1 MPRFQ
6 RMTFR
11 GQKVWAE
18 LGPDGQ
24 PAADPEGRV
33 EIRYKLEDQRAYRAH
48 VGNLVPI
55 AGAEPVDA
63 AAAPPAN
70 AAGAKPRPA
79 ARPTRPRAA
88 RAGAEPAPRAAADAE
103 VPPIIAYTDGA
114 CTGNPGPMG
123 IGVVLVAG
131 DRRKEI
137 SEYLGTGTNNVA
149 ELTAILRAL
158 EAVKDR
164 DRPVL
169 VHSDSSYA
177 IGVVA
182 RGWKA
187 KANQDLVA
195 RIRALGATFRAL
207 RFVKVAGH
215 AGVPENERCDELA
228 REAIVRR
235 A

>member
-6 RMTFR
+6 RMIFR

-18 LGPDGQ
+18 VGADGQ
-24 PAADPEGRV
+24 LAADGEGRV
-33 EIRYKLEDQRAYRAH
+33 EIRYKLEDARAYRAN
-48 VGNLVPI
+48 GRNLEVI
-55 AGAEPVDA
+55 AGAEPVEAAPPPPADGHA
-63 AAAPPAN
+63 AAKPRTRSPRKKPAPAAAP
-70 AAGAKPRPA
+70 AGAA
-79 ARPTRPRAA
+79 
-88 RAGAEPAPRAAADAE
+88 AEPESD

-114 CTGNPGPMG
+114 CSGNPGPMG

-131 DRRKEI
+131 GHRKEI
-137 SEYLGTGTNNVA
+137 SEYLGVGTNNVA

-169 VHSDSSYA
+169 IHADSNYA

-182 RGWKA
+182 KGWKA
-187 KANQDLVA
+187 KANQELVA
-195 RIRALGATFRAL
+195 RIRTVAATFRTL
-207 RFVKVAGH
+207 RFVKVEGH

-228 REAIVRR
+228 REAVLRR